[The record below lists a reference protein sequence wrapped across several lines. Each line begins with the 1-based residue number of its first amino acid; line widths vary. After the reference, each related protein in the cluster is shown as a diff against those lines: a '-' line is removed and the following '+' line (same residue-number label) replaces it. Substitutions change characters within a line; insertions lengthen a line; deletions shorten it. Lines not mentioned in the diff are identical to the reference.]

1 MRKDKT
7 GDTAQIQTRSEDTT
21 ATPSGIRGA
30 GSEYLRKQDQGQE
43 DQDPEIRIVQIVKQ
57 TLVHDM
63 RELPV
68 QQRADR
74 IIASPYSGGN
84 KNIKI
89 LSITPP
95 NMNFFQYVPNFRY
108 IPSTLF
114 ITRVK

>member
-57 TLVHDM
+57 TLS
-63 RELPV
+63 
-68 QQRADR
+68 
-74 IIASPYSGGN
+74 IICENCPFSNEPIVS
-84 KNIKI
+84 
-89 LSITPP
+89 
-95 NMNFFQYVPNFRY
+95 
-108 IPSTLF
+108 
-114 ITRVK
+114 

>member
-57 TLVHDM
+57 
-63 RELPV
+63 
-68 QQRADR
+68 
-74 IIASPYSGGN
+74 SGGN
-84 KNIKI
+84 RNIKI